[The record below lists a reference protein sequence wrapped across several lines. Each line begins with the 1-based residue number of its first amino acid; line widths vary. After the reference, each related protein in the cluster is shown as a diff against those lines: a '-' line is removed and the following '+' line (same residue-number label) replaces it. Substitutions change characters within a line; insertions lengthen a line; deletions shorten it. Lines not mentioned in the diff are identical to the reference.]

1 MAFRLKMNSLV
12 YIHPDNEFFA
22 QDTDSKVPIALG
34 TNEFIT
40 VSHDVTH
47 SLPRN
52 TMEGVIQKTSCSDDF
67 IYDNCVR
74 GVSVILYNRDAARV
88 KNPGGPVV
96 MRRLLICQNLGGQR
110 PPPPASHL
118 AACLYN
124 TTTLGQP

>member
-52 TMEGVIQKTSCSDDF
+52 TMEGVIQKTSCRDDF
-67 IYDNCVR
+67 VYDDCVR
-74 GVSVILYNRDAARV
+74 DVSYSSKVASTNASRFEAHLVYKHTQNANFLNR
-88 KNPGGPVV
+88 
-96 MRRLLICQNLGGQR
+96 
-110 PPPPASHL
+110 SSS
-118 AACLYN
+118 
-124 TTTLGQP
+124 

>member
-1 MAFRLKMNSLV
+1 MYLELWLIIDSFLFIWKVIDVAFRLKMNSLV

-52 TMEGVIQKTSCSDDF
+52 TMEGVIQKTSCRDDF
-67 IYDNCVR
+67 VYDDCVR
-74 GVSVILYNRDAARV
+74 DVS
-88 KNPGGPVV
+88 
-96 MRRLLICQNLGGQR
+96 
-110 PPPPASHL
+110 
-118 AACLYN
+118 
-124 TTTLGQP
+124 

>member
-1 MAFRLKMNSLV
+1 MNSLV

-74 GVSVILYNRDAARV
+74 GVSVILYIQYYNSRATIKKIAQ
-88 KNPGGPVV
+88 KIF
-96 MRRLLICQNLGGQR
+96 L
-110 PPPPASHL
+110 ASF
-118 AACLYN
+118 
-124 TTTLGQP
+124 

>member
-1 MAFRLKMNSLV
+1 MNSLV

-88 KNPGGPVV
+88 KNPGG
-96 MRRLLICQNLGGQR
+96 QR
-110 PPPPASHL
+110 H
-118 AACLYN
+118 ACTILQ
-124 TTTLGQP
+124 L

>member
-52 TMEGVIQKTSCSDDF
+52 TMEGVIQKTSCRDDF
-67 IYDNCVR
+67 VYDDCVR
-74 GVSVILYNRDAARV
+74 DVSYLHTYLTSFHNKYLPTFIFLLETNHILRQHRTGWVGLEN
-88 KNPGGPVV
+88 
-96 MRRLLICQNLGGQR
+96 GQF
-110 PPPPASHL
+110 
-118 AACLYN
+118 C
-124 TTTLGQP
+124 

>member
-52 TMEGVIQKTSCSDDF
+52 TMEGVIQKTSCRDDF
-67 IYDNCVR
+67 VYDDCVR
-74 GVSVILYNRDAARV
+74 DVSYL
-88 KNPGGPVV
+88 
-96 MRRLLICQNLGGQR
+96 
-110 PPPPASHL
+110 H
-118 AACLYN
+118 
-124 TTTLGQP
+124 TLPNFFS

>member
-52 TMEGVIQKTSCSDDF
+52 TMEGVIQKTSCRDDF
-67 IYDNCVR
+67 VYDDCVR
-74 GVSVILYNRDAARV
+74 DVSYIVAYLTSFHKTNLPTFIFLLGTNHIL
-88 KNPGGPVV
+88 
-96 MRRLLICQNLGGQR
+96 RRQR
-110 PPPPASHL
+110 
-118 AACLYN
+118 
-124 TTTLGQP
+124 TG

>member
-1 MAFRLKMNSLV
+1 MNSLV

-74 GVSVILYNRDAARV
+74 DVSVILYNT
-88 KNPGGPVV
+88 GGPWIARILGPRTIVV
-96 MRRLLICQNLGGQR
+96 LLEESC
-110 PPPPASHL
+110 
-118 AACLYN
+118 
-124 TTTLGQP
+124 